1 MVLRSFEWI
10 TVAFF
15 AYFRKYDN
23 SRETP
28 SRYPRI
34 AMLKL
39 FRSKTVN
46 ALTPQ
51 VAYARARK
59 GEIRLV
65 DVREASE
72 WAQMHVPDAIH
83 APLSDFASRIANL
96 PKDRPLVF
104 YCLSGQRSQ
113 RAVEL
118 CQQMKLPHDLH
129 VVGGLT
135 AWRSEG
141 LPLER

>member
-1 MVLRSFEWI
+1 
-10 TVAFF
+10 
-15 AYFRKYDN
+15 
-23 SRETP
+23 
-28 SRYPRI
+28 
-34 AMLKL
+34 MLKF

-51 VAYARARK
+51 VAYGRARK

-113 RAVEL
+113 RGVEL

-141 LPLER
+141 RVAFGSC